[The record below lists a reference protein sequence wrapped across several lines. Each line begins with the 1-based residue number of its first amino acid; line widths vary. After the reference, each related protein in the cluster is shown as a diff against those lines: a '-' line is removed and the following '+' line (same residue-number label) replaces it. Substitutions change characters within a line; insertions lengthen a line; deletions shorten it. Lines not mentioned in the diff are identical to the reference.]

1 MLSSIT
7 SFFIIANHY
16 LALLIQNNKE
26 NLISMSTIQAVAS
39 LENDSKHAKN
49 SNTKMADTKMHLLD
63 TGYRL
68 IANKGFTAVGI
79 KQILD
84 TAGVPKGSF
93 YHYFA
98 SKEAF
103 GEAIITHYFTRYKE
117 RLDLISAT
125 DVSAQQKLYDYFQ
138 NWYDTQQNGC
148 DHEKCLVVKLSAE
161 VADLSEPMRIALN
174 NGYQQTISWL
184 AEQIKTGWTDNSIPR
199 LDNISAESAAKRWY
213 FSWLGASLIAKTSQ
227 TNTPLAEVWQMTTSQ
242 MGR

>member
-1 MLSSIT
+1 MFTPDT
-7 SFFIIANHY
+7 SLPNSLDNAPSNIA
-16 LALLIQNNKE
+16 L
-26 NLISMSTIQAVAS
+26 
-39 LENDSKHAKN
+39 
-49 SNTKMADTKMHLLD
+49 SNTKAHLLA
-63 TGYRL
+63 TGYKL
-68 IANKGFTAVGI
+68 IAQKGFTAVGI

-103 GEAIITHYFTRYKE
+103 GEAIIEYYFTQYKQ
-117 RLDLISAT
+117 RLDIIGSQ

-161 VADLSEPMRIALN
+161 VADISEPMRKVLFL
-174 NGYQQTISWL
+174 GYQQTITWL
-184 AEQIKTGWTDNSIPR
+184 ASQIKAGWADNSVPQ
-199 LDNISAESAAKRWY
+199 LDNIAAESMAKRWY
-213 FSWLGASLIAKTSQ
+213 FAWLGASLIAKISQ
-227 TNTPLAEVWQMTTSQ
+227 TDTPLAEVWQMTTTE